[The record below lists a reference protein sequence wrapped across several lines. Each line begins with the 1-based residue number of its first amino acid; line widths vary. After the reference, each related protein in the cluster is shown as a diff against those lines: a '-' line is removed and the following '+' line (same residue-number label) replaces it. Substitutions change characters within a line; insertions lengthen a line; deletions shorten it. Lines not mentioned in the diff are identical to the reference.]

1 MKQALLLGALALGLS
16 ACRFTVQPGAT
27 ARPSVTVRSGASV
40 TVGARP
46 NLITTL
52 RPERGVG
59 SVYYVGE
66 RIRFNVTARTA
77 GYLTLVALDPD
88 GYGNVL
94 LRDTYIPAG
103 PTLVGANYALQI
115 TPPRGLERVRA
126 VFTTSR
132 PGSSIVFSGRYDQSG
147 WNSYTDAYANRYGP
161 SERDVAETYLYI
173 R

>member
-16 ACRFTVQPGAT
+16 ACRVTVQPDAAT
-27 ARPSVTVRSGASV
+27 VVA
-40 TVGARP
+40 ARP
-46 NLITTL
+46 NLITSL
-52 RPERGVG
+52 RPERGAG

-66 RIRFNVTARTA
+66 RIRFNIATRTS

-94 LRDTYIPAG
+94 LRDTYISAG
-103 PTLVGANYALQI
+103 RTLVGANYALQI

-126 VFTTSR
+126 IFTTAQPQST
-132 PGSSIVFSGRYDQSG
+132 IVFNGRYDQSG
-147 WNSYTDAYANRYGP
+147 WNSYTDTYADGYGA
-161 SERDVAETYLYI
+161 SGRDIAETYLYI

>member
-16 ACRFTVQPGAT
+16 ACRVTVQPSTVQPGVVQPGAGV
-27 ARPSVTVRSGASV
+27 SVA
-40 TVGARP
+40 ARP

-52 RPERGVG
+52 RPERGAG

-66 RIRFNVTARTA
+66 RVRFDVRTRTA

-94 LRDTYIPAG
+94 LRDTYVAAG
-103 PTLVGANYALQI
+103 RTLVGANYALQI

-126 VFTTSR
+126 IFTTSR
-132 PGSSIVFSGRYDQSG
+132 PRGNIVFSGRYDQRG
-147 WNSYTDAYANRYGP
+147 FNSYTDSYLNGYGP
-161 SERDVAETYLYI
+161 GARDVAETYLYI